1 MLDFLVIY
9 LILWWLVFFVMLPFG
24 IERDQD
30 VRFGNDPGAPKKTLV
45 KKRRTSVLLFFYFIR
60 SGHLLNSSNFHAI
73 MQHSSIKI
81 SSQTII

>member
-30 VRFGNDPGAPKKTLV
+30 VTFGNDPGAPKKSLL
-45 KKRRTSVLLFFYFIR
+45 KKK
-60 SGHLLNSSNFHAI
+60 AI
-73 MQHSSIKI
+73 I
-81 SSQTII
+81 SSFITLFLTVIAIVIKNEIF

>member
-30 VRFGNDPGAPKKTLV
+30 VTFGNDPGAPKKSLV
-45 KKRRTSVLLFFYFIR
+45 KKK
-60 SGHLLNSSNFHAI
+60 AI
-73 MQHSSIKI
+73 I
-81 SSQTII
+81 SSFITLFLTAVAVVIKNEIF

>member
-30 VRFGNDPGAPKKTLV
+30 VTFGNDPGAPKKSLV
-45 KKRRTSVLLFFYFIR
+45 KKK
-60 SGHLLNSSNFHAI
+60 AI
-73 MQHSSIKI
+73 I
-81 SSQTII
+81 SSFITLFLTAVAIVKKNEIF

>member
-30 VRFGNDPGAPKKTLV
+30 VTFGNDPGAPKKSLV
-45 KKRRTSVLLFFYFIR
+45 KKK
-60 SGHLLNSSNFHAI
+60 AI
-73 MQHSSIKI
+73 I
-81 SSQTII
+81 SSLITLFLTAVAIVIKNEIF

>member
-30 VRFGNDPGAPKKTLV
+30 VTFGNDPGAPKKSLV
-45 KKRRTSVLLFFYFIR
+45 KKK
-60 SGHLLNSSNFHAI
+60 AI
-73 MQHSSIKI
+73 I
-81 SSQTII
+81 SSFVTLILTLVAIVIKNEIF

>member
-30 VRFGNDPGAPKKTLV
+30 VTFGNDPGAPKKSLV
-45 KKRRTSVLLFFYFIR
+45 KKKAIISSFVTLILTSV
-60 SGHLLNSSNFHAI
+60 AI
-73 MQHSSIKI
+73 VIKNEI
-81 SSQTII
+81 F